1 MGAPFVERV
10 HGDLDPPAIDSV
22 LADESLLVI
31 LATLLNDRRLFET
44 VRAVTGCDPIACF
57 HPVIYRFDP
66 RPEHH
71 DAWHGDNDGN
81 RLVAMSINIGGPF
94 DGGVLQFREGPAGPV
109 LHEAANTVAGDAI
122 LFRIRPGLEHRVTG
136 VTGTRPRLAAAGWFQ
151 RDRPFLQV
159 LKNVFGR

>member
-1 MGAPFVERV
+1 LGAPFVERV

-94 DGGVLQFREGPAGPV
+94 DGGVLQFREGPKGRQGLCCTRRPIQWPV
-109 LHEAANTVAGDAI
+109 TRFSSASVLAWS
-122 LFRIRPGLEHRVTG
+122 TG
-136 VTGTRPRLAAAGWFQ
+136 SP
-151 RDRPFLQV
+151 P
-159 LKNVFGR
+159 